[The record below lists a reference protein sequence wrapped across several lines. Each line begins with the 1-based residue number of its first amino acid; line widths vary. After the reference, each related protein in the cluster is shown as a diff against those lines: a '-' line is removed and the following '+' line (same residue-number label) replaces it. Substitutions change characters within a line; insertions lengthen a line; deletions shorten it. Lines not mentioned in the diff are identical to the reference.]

1 MCSCLRLMV
10 ISGSLHTWQT
20 DRIAQPTLEAH
31 LRARQIRERGGVWTE
46 RETDIDRHRK
56 TQSDS
61 NRQTGTGTDRQKQPQ
76 KYIVRLK
83 QTDKQG
89 QTQRDTVNH
98 RQTQRKTPCSSCK
111 GLGTQVTGVFLFSFG
126 IMNFKMIILT
136 CFAIWGFDIN
146 LNLNQWQFFLSI
158 NKLGNINYLKGL
170 TDSNKKE
177 IPFPNEKQCQFW
189 CQKPC
194 KIMNQLQWWKYIK
207 RNFLGPNRSP
217 WTISC
222 ILRLYQNHRA
232 TQTMPPKLDRYSLV
246 SHWSDW
252 TPCIH
257 WSWKSDRR
265 NISGAAGFL
274 RWTLYWT
281 DLIIAFFVHHT
292 LVPRHLESI
301 FADKKSHKLLT

>member
-31 LRARQIRERGGVWTE
+31 LGARQIRERGGVWTE

-126 IMNFKMIILT
+126 IINFKMIIFT

-207 RNFLGPNRSP
+207 RNFFGTQQVTLDHLMHIEALSKS
-217 WTISC
+217 SC
-222 ILRLYQNHRA
+222 YTNNA
-232 TQTMPPKLDRYSLV
+232 PET
-246 SHWSDW
+246 WSVF
-252 TPCIH
+252 
-257 WSWKSDRR
+257 
-265 NISGAAGFL
+265 SG
-274 RWTLYWT
+274 
-281 DLIIAFFVHHT
+281 
-292 LVPRHLESI
+292 
-301 FADKKSHKLLT
+301 